1 VDSDLSFGRLLRR
14 LRKRRDLTQ
23 EGLAQQAACAIDT
36 IKKIEA
42 GIRRPSRSLAEEFAD
57 CLGLAG
63 DERLTFLAAARASA
77 EEQRAPLPQP
87 ALPQQPTPLVG
98 RAAEISAL
106 SALLAVPATRL
117 VTITGPGGIGK
128 TRLALALG
136 EQLRPA
142 ERFPNGVHFVP
153 LASLDA
159 AAQLAPTLAAA
170 FRLLPGVGKVS
181 GGSAEQQLIDYLR
194 PKRLLLIL
202 DNLEHL
208 LGPSEA
214 SDDATNLVATLL
226 DEAPGLT
233 LLATSRERL
242 RLRAERV
249 YPLSGLDVASSASS
263 SSSAVELF
271 VQHARWR
278 NPAFALTPGQ
288 LEAVAEIC
296 RLVDGMPLAIELAA
310 GWADTVAPSQL
321 AAALAGGLD
330 TLTSELRDTP
340 ERHRSIRVV
349 FDASYQRLGPSEQ
362 LVFDRLAPFRG
373 GASLAAVQAVS
384 GAAPVQLQALINAS
398 LLSYDSQGDR
408 YSLHELLR
416 QYALERLNTAP
427 AEAERAHERHA
438 ICYCALADDQ
448 RAALTGPEQQAA
460 LLTLEA
466 ESANIRAASEWAVR
480 QGRSDLLQGMADA
493 MGYFFEWRGRFD
505 EGERAYGLAA
515 AQLEAE
521 QPTGV
526 SIRVASRLRAWQA
539 AFRRLQGDITGA
551 EQLLQGCL
559 ALLERA
565 PATLDLQE
573 ERAFA
578 LLQLGLVASE
588 GRFAAARD
596 ALQAS
601 LALYEQLDKRWEAS
615 QALLWLGDLARYQGN
630 FTEARRH
637 FRASLA
643 IRQAC
648 GDRRGEA
655 EVLLWD
661 SHAAA
666 ELGEMAE
673 AETLARRSYAMRS
686 ALDAVAGPGMGQ
698 GELCVILMWAGKYS
712 EARDTLE
719 QTLGLYRELGD
730 QAMEVYAQGWL
741 AVAYLATGQYA
752 EARAASHEAM
762 RQAEVL
768 RGAPSGLA
776 FVRHYAGWV
785 ALSLGAYREA
795 AGLLA
800 ESVRLHRQTGNL
812 GQLGAPLAQ
821 LGYTLWLLG
830 ELPRARATLQEALDI
845 ANRQHA
851 FWALLFTLPA
861 IALLLADDGRQ
872 ERAVELYALA
882 WRYPLIANAQSC
894 HDSYG
899 QRLEAVASALP
910 PGIAD
915 AARARGQELQLWL
928 TAAALPEELANLDRS
943 RLGF

>member
-1 VDSDLSFGRLLRR
+1 
-14 LRKRRDLTQ
+14 
-23 EGLAQQAACAIDT
+23 
-36 IKKIEA
+36 
-42 GIRRPSRSLAEEFAD
+42 
-57 CLGLAG
+57 
-63 DERLTFLAAARASA
+63 
-77 EEQRAPLPQP
+77 
-87 ALPQQPTPLVG
+87 
-98 RAAEISAL
+98 
-106 SALLAVPATRL
+106 
-117 VTITGPGGIGK
+117 
-128 TRLALALG
+128 
-136 EQLRPA
+136 
-142 ERFPNGVHFVP
+142 
-153 LASLDA
+153 
-159 AAQLAPTLAAA
+159 
-170 FRLLPGVGKVS
+170 
-181 GGSAEQQLIDYLR
+181 
-194 PKRLLLIL
+194 
-202 DNLEHL
+202 
-208 LGPSEA
+208 
-214 SDDATNLVATLL
+214 
-226 DEAPGLT
+226 
-233 LLATSRERL
+233 
-242 RLRAERV
+242 
-249 YPLSGLDVASSASS
+249 
-263 SSSAVELF
+263 
-271 VQHARWR
+271 
-278 NPAFALTPGQ
+278 
-288 LEAVAEIC
+288 
-296 RLVDGMPLAIELAA
+296 
-310 GWADTVAPSQL
+310 
-321 AAALAGGLD
+321 
-330 TLTSELRDTP
+330 
-340 ERHRSIRVV
+340 
-349 FDASYQRLGPSEQ
+349 
-362 LVFDRLAPFRG
+362 
-373 GASLAAVQAVS
+373 
-384 GAAPVQLQALINAS
+384 
-398 LLSYDSQGDR
+398 
-408 YSLHELLR
+408 
-416 QYALERLNTAP
+416 
-427 AEAERAHERHA
+427 
-438 ICYCALADDQ
+438 
-448 RAALTGPEQQAA
+448 
-460 LLTLEA
+460 
-466 ESANIRAASEWAVR
+466 
-480 QGRSDLLQGMADA
+480 MADA

-521 QPTGV
+521 QTTGV

-615 QALLWLGDLARYQGN
+615 QALLWLGDLARYQGS

-686 ALDAVAGPGMGQ
+686 ALDAVAGLGMGQ

-719 QTLGLYRELGD
+719 QALGLYRELGD
-730 QAMEVYAQGWL
+730 RAMEVYAQGWL

-795 AGLLA
+795 ADLLT

-830 ELPRARATLQEALDI
+830 ELPRARATLREALDI

-928 TAAALPEELANLDRS
+928 TAAALPEELANLERS